1 MRGVT
6 VILTKGYNGKSRLH
20 LNHKYIVKLID
31 ALTFDLYQ
39 TIIKNKT
46 CNDSWDYII
55 ATPDHRLSHK
65 CEKKNIPVL
74 DLYPGELNL
83 IFQQIQNW
91 AIKKGYDALILCA
104 GDIPLLQG
112 MLIDNIK
119 RKLLEGHKKRGKS
132 MVICP
137 STKNGVSILAMAPSD
152 LWRISCYKGTDNLRI
167 IKELNHEIYPYEI
180 FKDFRAYLDLDQYE
194 DLSSALKYM
203 DKHSINDNKK
213 VRKVLHEILT
223 SDYTSLKFFE
233 MKNE

>member
-119 RKLLEGHKKRGKS
+119 RKLLEGRKKRGKS

-137 STKNGVSILAMAPSD
+137 STKNGVSILAMAPAD
-152 LWRISCYKGTDNLRI
+152 LWRISCDEGTDNLRI
-167 IKELNHEIYPYEI
+167 IKGLNHEIYPYEI
-180 FKDFRAYLDLDQYE
+180 LKDFRAYLDLDQYE

-203 DKHSINDNKK
+203 EKHSINENKT

-223 SDYTSLKFFE
+223 SDSTALKFFE